1 MRGASGLPATYLG
14 ETMPNQS
21 RTANVKQPVTDD
33 SIKVRHLS
41 HYQFSWTAQEPGE
54 AGVFT
59 LQLVLDQGAWEEVLT
74 VSAEDG
80 EVLRGLLARGSDVA
94 YDVRRRVLMFG
105 TTPVAHG

>member
-1 MRGASGLPATYLG
+1 
-14 ETMPNQS
+14 MPNQP
-21 RTANVKQPVTDD
+21 RTAEVRQPVTDD

-41 HYQFSWTAQEPGE
+41 HYQFSWTAQEPGQ

-74 VSAEDG
+74 VSAEDA

-94 YDVRRRVLMFG
+94 YDVARRVLMFG
-105 TTPVAHG
+105 TAPIARG